1 MHESYG
7 LKSSRS
13 SGHDGLN
20 SELLKLISNDISNA
34 ITIIVN
40 QSLKSGIFPTK
51 LKIAQVRPFIRMDV
65 KSNYRPISVRPTI
78 SKILERVISDQ
89 LTQYFYDHKL
99 FSEQQY
105 GYRKN
110 SSTEI
115 PAIELI
121 DRLVR
126 QLDRRDI
133 PINFYLDLSNAFDCI
148 NHKILASKLKHYGIR
163 GVALNLISNYLHDR
177 YQYVQIDDTVSQMR
191 PLIRGVP
198 QGSILGPL
206 LFNIFY
212 KTM

>member
-1 MHESYG
+1 M
-7 LKSSRS
+7 
-13 SGHDGLN
+13 
-20 SELLKLISNDISNA
+20 
-34 ITIIVN
+34 
-40 QSLKSGIFPTK
+40 
-51 LKIAQVRPFIRMDV
+51 
-65 KSNYRPISVRPTI
+65 RPTI

-126 QLDRRDI
+126 QLDQRDI

-206 LFNIFY
+206 LFNIF
-212 KTM
+212 TMT